1 MRLTYVD
8 RDPQY
13 VFRGPAPVNEVD
25 KQVFAKQQALQL
37 QPAQIAS
44 DAVFVLPASGGVPV
58 TKLKAGRYRFTVAD
72 KSSTRSFV
80 VQRKGASAT
89 TVSGVAFVGT
99 RTVVLTLTAG
109 QWTFYTS
116 AGAKSASAF
125 TVTA

>member
-1 MRLTYVD
+1 MSNTGSLRGTLAARVNPSGKLT
-8 RDPQY
+8 
-13 VFRGPAPVNEVD
+13 
-25 KQVFAKQQALQL
+25 L
-37 QPAQIAS
+37 
-44 DAVFVLPASGGVPV
+44 ASGGFPV

-80 VQRKGASAT
+80 VQRKGGSAT

-99 RTVVLTLTAG
+99 RTVVLTLAAG